1 MAPSDRQFRSCDVSV
16 HGRVQGVGFR
26 FLVMREAEDI
36 GLAGFARNEPDG
48 SVTLHLE
55 GLGYQT
61 DRLLTWLRSGDHHF
75 KIRRMYR
82 RPTKPLGLTD
92 FRIIY

>member
-1 MAPSDRQFRSCDVSV
+1 MPSDRQFRSCDVAV

-26 FLVMREAEDI
+26 YSVLWEAEEI

-61 DRLLTWLRSGDHHF
+61 DRLLAWLRSGDHRF
-75 KIRRMYR
+75 KIRRMHR
-82 RPTKPLGLTD
+82 KPAKSLGLTD